1 MARPYWKGAISFGL
15 VNVPV
20 SLTPATRSLDFSF
33 HLYHDE
39 DGGRIREKRV
49 CERDG
54 KEVPWQHIVK
64 GYAVSKTQIVTLTQ
78 DEIRAADP
86 DRDRTIGIE
95 EFVKLGE
102 VDPLQIDQS
111 YYVAPEGRSA
121 KAYALL
127 AAALEKAEQ
136 VAIARIVLSTKQH
149 LCMLRGT
156 DGRMVLTTLVWNDEV
171 REAPEVPRT
180 TVGSKELQMAEQ
192 LVRSMSA
199 KFQPSRFKDEH
210 RARVEALIRK
220 KAKGQPIEV
229 SEAPQAER
237 VVDLAR
243 ALEQSLAAAKKG
255 PPTRAAARARPARA
269 RRRATP
275 ARARARHR

>member
-64 GYAVSKTQIVTLTQ
+64 GYEVSKTQIVTLTQ
-78 DEIRAADP
+78 DELRAADP

-95 EFVKLGE
+95 EFVKLEE

-111 YYVAPEGRSA
+111 YYLAPEGRSA

-127 AAALEKAEQ
+127 AQALEKTEQ

-149 LCMLRGT
+149 LCMLRSTG
-156 DGRMVLTTLVWNDEV
+156 GRMVLTTLVWTDEV
-171 REAPEVPRT
+171 REAPEIPRT
-180 TVGSKELQMAEQ
+180 TVGGKELQMAEQ

-199 KFQPSRFKDEH
+199 TFKPSRFKDEH
-210 RARVEALIRK
+210 RAKVEALIRK

-229 SEAPQAER
+229 PEAPQPER

-243 ALEQSLAAAKKG
+243 ALEQSLAAVRKS
-255 PPTRAAARARPARA
+255 PRPAARARPARA

>member
-20 SLTPATRSLDFSF
+20 SLTPATKRLDFAF
-33 HLYHDE
+33 HLYHDA

-64 GYAVSKTQIVTLTQ
+64 GYELSKTQVVTLTQ
-78 DEIRAADP
+78 EELHAADP
-86 DRDRTIGIE
+86 ERDRTIGIE
-95 EFVKLGE
+95 QFVKLEE
-102 VDPLQIDQS
+102 VDPLQIDGS
-111 YYVAPEGRSA
+111 YYVAPDGRSA

-127 AAALEKAEQ
+127 SAALEKTGQ

-149 LCMLRGT
+149 LCMLRSV
-156 DGRMVLTTLVWNDEV
+156 DGRLVLTTLVWADEV
-171 REAPEVPRT
+171 REAPEIPKTPV
-180 TVGSKELQMAEQ
+180 VGKELQMAEQ

-199 KFQPSRFKDEH
+199 KFDPAQFKDEH

-220 KAKGQPIEV
+220 KARGQTIEV
-229 SEAPQAER
+229 PAAAQPER

-243 ALEQSLAAAKKG
+243 ALEQSLAAARKG
-255 PPTRAAARARPARA
+255 PAPAAARARPARA
-269 RRRATP
+269 RRRAAP
-275 ARARARHR
+275 SRARARRR

>member
-54 KEVPWQHIVK
+54 KEVPWQHIIK
-64 GYAVSKTQIVTLTQ
+64 GYELSKTQIVTLTQ
-78 DEIRAADP
+78 DELRAADP

-95 EFVKLGE
+95 EFVKLE
-102 VDPLQIDQS
+102 EIDPLQIDQS

-127 AAALEKAEQ
+127 AAALEKSEQ
-136 VAIARIVLSTKQH
+136 VAIARLVLSTKQH
-149 LCMLRGT
+149 LCMVRSMN
-156 DGRMVLTTLVWNDEV
+156 GRMILTTLVWEDEV

-180 TVGSKELQMAEQ
+180 AVGGKELQMAEQ
-192 LVRSMSA
+192 LVRSMTA

-229 SEAPQAER
+229 PQAPQAER

-255 PPTRAAARARPARA
+255 PARAEARARPARA
-269 RRRATP
+269 RRRDAP
-275 ARARARHR
+275 ARARARRR

>member
-33 HLYHDE
+33 HLYHDA

-64 GYAVSKTQIVTLTQ
+64 GYEVSKTQIVTLTQ
-78 DEIRAADP
+78 DELRAADP
-86 DRDRTIGIE
+86 DRDRAIGIE
-95 EFVKLGE
+95 EFVKLEE

-111 YYVAPEGRSA
+111 YYVTPEGRSA

-127 AAALEKAEQ
+127 AQALEKAEQ
-136 VAIARIVLSTKQH
+136 VAIARIVLSAKQH
-149 LCMLRGT
+149 LCMLRSTG
-156 DGRMVLTTLVWNDEV
+156 GRMVLTTLVWSDEV

-180 TVGSKELQMAEQ
+180 TVGGKELQMAEQ

-199 KFQPSRFKDEH
+199 TLQPSRFKDEH
-210 RARVEALIRK
+210 RAKVEALIRK

-229 SEAPQAER
+229 PEAPQPER

-243 ALEQSLAAAKKG
+243 ALEQSLAAARKS
-255 PPTRAAARARPARA
+255 PRPAARARPARA

>member
-33 HLYHDE
+33 HLYHDA

-64 GYAVSKTQIVTLTQ
+64 GYELSKTQVVTLTQ
-78 DEIRAADP
+78 EEIRSADP
-86 DRDRTIGIE
+86 DRDRIIGIE
-95 EFVKLGE
+95 EFVKLDE

-111 YYVAPEGRSA
+111 YYVAPEGRAA

-127 AAALEKAEQ
+127 AQALEKAEQ

-149 LCMLRGT
+149 LCMLRSTG
-156 DGRMVLTTLVWNDEV
+156 GRMVLTTLVWTDEV
-171 REAPEVPRT
+171 REAPEIPRT
-180 TVGSKELQMAEQ
+180 PVGSKELQMAEQ
-192 LVRSMSA
+192 LVGSMSA

-220 KAKGQPIEV
+220 KANGQPIEV
-229 SEAPQAER
+229 PEAPQPER

-243 ALEQSLAAAKKG
+243 ALEQSLAAARKS
-255 PPTRAAARARPARA
+255 PARPAARARPVRA

-275 ARARARHR
+275 ARARARR

>member
-20 SLTPATRSLDFSF
+20 SLTPATRKLDFSF

-54 KEVPWQHIVK
+54 KEVTWQHIIK
-64 GYAVSKTQIVTLTQ
+64 GYEVSKTQVVTITQ
-78 DEIRAADP
+78 EELRAADP
-86 DRDRTIGIE
+86 ERDRTIGIE
-95 EFVKLGE
+95 EFVKLEE

-111 YYVAPEGRSA
+111 YYVAPDGRSG
-121 KAYALL
+121 KAYSLL
-127 AAALEKAEQ
+127 AEALEKSEQ

-149 LCMLRGT
+149 LCMLRST
-156 DGRMVLTTLVWNDEV
+156 EGRMVLTTLVWADEI
-171 REAPEVPRT
+171 REAPEVPSQST
-180 TVGSKELQMAEQ
+180 GAKELQMAEQ
-192 LVRSMSA
+192 LVRSMSG

-210 RARVEALIRK
+210 RARVEALIKK
-220 KAKGQPIEV
+220 KAKGQTIEV
-229 SEAPQAER
+229 PEKARPER

-243 ALEQSLAAAKKG
+243 ALEESLVAARKG
-255 PPTRAAARARPARA
+255 PARTAARGRPARA
-269 RRRATP
+269 RRQATP
-275 ARARARHR
+275 ARARARRR

>member
-20 SLTPATRSLDFSF
+20 SLTPATRRLDFSF
-33 HLYHDE
+33 HLYHDA

-64 GYAVSKTQIVTLTQ
+64 GYEVSKGQVVTLTQ
-78 DEIRAADP
+78 DELRAADP
-86 DRDRTIGIE
+86 ERDRTIGIE
-95 EFVKLGE
+95 EFVKLEE

-111 YYVAPEGRSA
+111 YYVAPEGRAA
-121 KAYALL
+121 KPYALL
-127 AAALEKAEQ
+127 AQALEKTEQ

-149 LCMLRGT
+149 LCMLRSTG
-156 DGRMVLTTLVWNDEV
+156 GRMVLTTLVWMDEV

-180 TVGSKELQMAEQ
+180 TVGGKELQMAEQ

-210 RARVEALIRK
+210 RAKVEALIRK

-229 SEAPQAER
+229 PEAPQPER

-243 ALEQSLAAAKKG
+243 ALEQSLAAARKS
-255 PPTRAAARARPARA
+255 PRPASRARPARA

-275 ARARARHR
+275 ARTHARRR